1 MPVWLVKLLETKG
14 DLRAGGKDISRASIY
29 K

>member
-14 DLRAGGKDISRASIY
+14 DLRASGKDISRDSSY
-29 K
+29 E

>member
-14 DLRAGGKDISRASIY
+14 DLRAAGKSISRDSVY
-29 K
+29 Q